1 MKFSTYLRQILVLAI
16 CLSFLG
22 CGKKGGAGGNQKG
35 PLSDAE
41 AGSTNLTAVN
51 EILREF
57 VLKGKVIPKDIN
69 ELVTSGFV
77 PSLPTA
83 PPGKKFAI
91 QLLPMGYT
99 VIVVDE

>member
-1 MKFSTYLRQILVLAI
+1 MT
-16 CLSFLG
+16 FLG

-35 PLSDAE
+35 LSDAE
-41 AGSTNLTAVN
+41 SGSTNLTAVN
-51 EILREF
+51 EILHDF

-69 ELVTSGFV
+69 ELITSGFV

-99 VIVVDE
+99 VILVDE

>member
-1 MKFSTYLRQILVLAI
+1 MT
-16 CLSFLG
+16 FLG
-22 CGKKGGAGGNQKG
+22 CGKKGGSGGSQKG
-35 PLSDAE
+35 PLSDADS
-41 AGSTNLTAVN
+41 ASTNLTAMN
-51 EILREF
+51 EILRDF
-57 VLKGKVIPKDIN
+57 VVKGKVIPKDIN